1 MRLRVPALI
10 ALPALAAAVPVATL
24 SVAPTVAVAATPSA
38 DLSAVQRHLQGV
50 ESMTADFTQ
59 TDRAGKV
66 LTGVLTLKKP
76 GKIRFQYEKSVPIL
90 IVGDGKSLWFLD
102 YSVGQKQRWP
112 IGNSPLGILLDPS
125 RDMSKIARVVATD
138 NPNVIT
144 IDAADPKHPEY
155 GRISLVFARNAA
167 APGGLMLQGWV
178 ALDSQNNRTTI
189 RLTNQRFNAAISDG
203 AFRWRDPVPNS
214 GRK

>member
-1 MRLRVPALI
+1 MSLRYPSLLA
-10 ALPALAAAVPVATL
+10 ALAAPALVSAAPAPVG
-24 SVAPTVAVAATPSA
+24 
-38 DLSAVQRHLQGV
+38 DLSLVQKHLQSV
-50 ESMTADFTQ
+50 ESMTASFTQ

-76 GKIRFQYEKSVPIL
+76 GKIRFQYEKGVPIL

-112 IGNSPLGILLDPS
+112 IGGSPLGILLDPS
-125 RDMSKIARVVATD
+125 RDMRGIASVVPTG
-138 NPNVIT
+138 NPNTVAV
-144 IDAADPKHPEY
+144 DAADPKHPEY
-155 GRISLVFARNAA
+155 GRISLVFVRNAS

-189 RLTNQRFNAAISDG
+189 RLSDQRFNAPVSNS
-203 AFRWRDPVPNS
+203 AFQWRDPTPAS

>member
-10 ALPALAAAVPVATL
+10 AFPALVAL
-24 SVAPTVAVAATPSA
+24 SVVVTAAPSS
-38 DLSAVQRHLQGV
+38 DLSSVQRHLQSV
-50 ESMTADFTQ
+50 ESMTADFAQ

-66 LTGVLTLKKP
+66 LTGALTLKKP

-125 RDMSKIARVVATD
+125 RDISKIATVVPTGNPAT
-138 NPNVIT
+138 IA

-155 GRISLVFARNAA
+155 GRISMVFARNAA

-189 RLTNQRFNAAISDG
+189 RLSNQRFNAAISDG
-203 AFRWRDPVPNS
+203 AFQWRDPVRNS

>member
-1 MRLRVPALI
+1 MSLRYPSLLA
-10 ALPALAAAVPVATL
+10 ALAAPALVSAAPVG
-24 SVAPTVAVAATPSA
+24 
-38 DLSAVQRHLQGV
+38 DLSSVQKHLQSV
-50 ESMTADFTQ
+50 ESMTASFTQ
-59 TDRAGKV
+59 TDRGGKV

-76 GKIRFQYEKSVPIL
+76 GKIRFQYEKGVPIL

-112 IGNSPLGILLDPS
+112 IGGSPLGILLDPS
-125 RDMSKIARVVATD
+125 RDMRGIASVVPTG
-138 NPNVIT
+138 NPETVAV
-144 IDAADPKHPEY
+144 DAADPKHPEY
-155 GRISLVFARNAA
+155 GRISLVFVRNAT

-189 RLTNQRFNAAISDG
+189 RLSNQRFNAPVSNS
-203 AFRWRDPVPNS
+203 AFQWRDPTPAS

>member
-1 MRLRVPALI
+1 MRLRIPALI
-10 ALPALAAAVPVATL
+10 ALPALFAVSTLVSAA
-24 SVAPTVAVAATPSA
+24 PSG
-38 DLSAVQRHLQGV
+38 DLSAVQRHLQSV
-50 ESMTADFTQ
+50 ETMTAAFTQ
-59 TDRAGKV
+59 TDRAGKE

-112 IGNSPLGILLDPS
+112 IGSSPLGILLDPS
-125 RDMSKIARVVATD
+125 RDMSKIATVVQTGNAA
-138 NPNVIT
+138 VIAV
-144 IDAADPKHPEY
+144 DAADPKHPEY
-155 GRISLVFARNAA
+155 GRINMVFARNPS

-189 RLTNQRFNAAISDG
+189 RLTNQRFNAPVGDG
-203 AFRWRDPVPNS
+203 TFRWRDPVRTPA
-214 GRK
+214 RK

>member
-1 MRLRVPALI
+1 MYRSTSLLA
-10 ALPALAAAVPVATL
+10 ALAAPVLVSAAPVAG
-24 SVAPTVAVAATPSA
+24 
-38 DLSAVQRHLQGV
+38 DLALVQTHLRGV
-50 ESMTADFTQ
+50 ESMTAAFSQ

-76 GKIRFQYEKSVPIL
+76 GKIRFQYEKGVPIL

-125 RDMSKIARVVATD
+125 RDMSGIARRVPTSD
-138 NPNVIT
+138 DRIIS

-155 GRISLVFARNAA
+155 GRINLVFVRNAA

-189 RLTNQRFNAAISDG
+189 RLSNQRFNAPVGDG
-203 AFRWRDPVPNS
+203 AFRFNDPARKS
-214 GRK
+214 GRN

>member
-10 ALPALAAAVPVATL
+10 ALPVLLAVSVVVSAA
-24 SVAPTVAVAATPSA
+24 PSA
-38 DLSAVQRHLQGV
+38 DLSSVQRHLQSV
-50 ESMTADFTQ
+50 ESMTAAFTQ

-66 LTGVLTLKKP
+66 LTGMLTLKKP
-76 GKIRFQYEKSVPIL
+76 GKIRFQYEKGVPIL

-112 IGNSPLGILLDPS
+112 IGNSPLGVLLDPS
-125 RDMSKIARVVATD
+125 RDMSKIATVVPTGNPAT
-138 NPNVIT
+138 IA

-155 GRISLVFARNAA
+155 GRISMVFARNAA
-167 APGGLMLQGWV
+167 APGGLVLQGWV

-189 RLTNQRFNAAISDG
+189 RLSNQRFNAPVSNA
-203 AFRWRDPVPNS
+203 AFQWRDPVRNS